1 MIKDLTQIIC
11 KYRKIVVSLHRKVK
25 IANTL
30 YRGYIV
36 PSWRTPNDGQT
47 LPHVLRG
54 VPNFGNMD
62 TKKYVAEISANEN
75 VVDSLATLNAYKS
88 ELLNTSKDTD
98 LLEAA
103 KALETAKRAYKK
115 AANSVVLGDRLY
127 LNLQTECV
135 RTAVSEFSR
144 THRLAAFFAWF
155 DENGKDEQTAI
166 VDTPQKLGS
175 KLKALHDSFA
185 SGSKV
190 ARKKKAS
197 IDELRAQLAAKQKEL
212 EAMQAQMKELG
223 GE

>member
-1 MIKDLTQIIC
+1 
-11 KYRKIVVSLHRKVK
+11 
-25 IANTL
+25 
-30 YRGYIV
+30 
-36 PSWRTPNDGQT
+36 
-47 LPHVLRG
+47 
-54 VPNFGNMD
+54 MD
-62 TKKYVAEISANEN
+62 TKKYVAEISANGN

-88 ELLNTSKDTD
+88 ELLNTSKDSD

-103 KALETAKRAYKK
+103 KALEAAKRAYKK
-115 AANSVVLGDRLY
+115 AANSVVLGDSLY

-135 RTAVSEFSR
+135 RTAVSEFSH
-144 THRLAAFFAWF
+144 THKLAAFFSWF
-155 DENGKDEQTAI
+155 DGNDKDEQTAI
-166 VDTPQKLGS
+166 IDTPQKLGS
-175 KLKALHDSFA
+175 KLKSLHDSFV